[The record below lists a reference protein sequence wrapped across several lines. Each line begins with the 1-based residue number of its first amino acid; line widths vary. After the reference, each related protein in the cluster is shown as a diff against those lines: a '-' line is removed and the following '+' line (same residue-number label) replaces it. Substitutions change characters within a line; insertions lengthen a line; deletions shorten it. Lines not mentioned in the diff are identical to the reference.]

1 MADGKPEGVSDD
13 EWAAILD
20 HRKATRPVR
29 KGFFRGTDPDS
40 GTEFEIELT
49 PDEAEKLIG
58 RHAKLFADDD
68 KSGGGAGGD
77 GKDDKKPA
85 QLKDY
90 FGKRKAAGS

>member
-1 MADGKPEGVSDD
+1 VADGKPEGVSDD

-20 HRKATRPVR
+20 HRKATRPTR
-29 KGFFRGTDPDS
+29 KGFLRGTDSDS
-40 GTEFEIELT
+40 GAEFEIELT
-49 PDEAEKLIG
+49 ADEADKLMG

-68 KSGGGAGGD
+68 KGGGQGGD

-90 FGKRKAAGS
+90 FGKRKATGS